1 MENIMEFVM
10 QSSEIGKL
18 AEALSKAQAQM
29 QGAVKDS
36 SNPFFK
42 SKYADLSSVWN
53 SCREP
58 LTNNGLTVI
67 QTTDGADGVIELITT
82 LAHTSGQFIRGRLP
96 LRPVKNDPQ
105 GIGSAISYARRYGLS
120 SIVGVIQE
128 DDDGERAMDRN
139 NKTNRPTTT
148 TTYSKTINQYQ
159 VKQLTE
165 LVNQLGGNHR
175 DFIDWLKRTNPQL
188 SNVSTYS
195 DLPISHFQVAMQA
208 LDKKAAKN
216 NGSSQPVQTTH

>member
-1 MENIMEFVM
+1 MEIVM

-18 AEALSKAQAQM
+18 AEALAKAQSQM
-29 QGAVKDS
+29 QAALKDS

-58 LTNNGLTVI
+58 LTRNGLAVI

-82 LAHTSGQFIRGRLP
+82 LVHSSGEFIRGRLP
-96 LRPVKNDPQ
+96 LKPVKSDPQ
-105 GIGSAISYARRYGLS
+105 GVGSAISYARRYGLS
-120 SIVGVIQE
+120 SIVGVVQE
-128 DDDGERAMDRN
+128 DDDAEQAMSRN
-139 NKTNRPTTT
+139 DKSNGNSKTS
-148 TTYSKTINQYQ
+148 YSKTITQYQ

-165 LVNQLGGNHR
+165 LVTQLGGSHR

-188 SNVSTYS
+188 SKVSSYS
-195 DLPISHFQVAMQA
+195 DLPQSHFQVAMQA
-208 LDKKAAKN
+208 LDKKAAKQ
-216 NGSSQPVQTTH
+216 NGSGNPIQTTH